1 MYGNSY
7 HQFLMIHLFMI
18 FLFNDYY
25 NILVLKY
32 LKTTNDR
39 QSQKHLNRSR
49 NASLDTYLK
58 LIDEALTFKDRNDII
73 R

>member
-1 MYGNSY
+1 
-7 HQFLMIHLFMI
+7 MI